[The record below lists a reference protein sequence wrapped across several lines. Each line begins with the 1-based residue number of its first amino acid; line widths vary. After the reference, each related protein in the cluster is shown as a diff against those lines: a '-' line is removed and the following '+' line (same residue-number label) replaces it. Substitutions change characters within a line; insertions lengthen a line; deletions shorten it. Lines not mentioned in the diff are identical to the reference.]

1 MTLRFL
7 SSTESLH
14 EQLITDNF
22 TESIAPLF
30 KERIGSGNMRDGFF
44 CYLSCNGC
52 SVLTF
57 VG

>member
-1 MTLRFL
+1 MHTMLL
-7 SSTESLH
+7 VNSTEKIRLV
-14 EQLITDNF
+14 LGKT
-22 TESIAPLF
+22 IAPLF